1 MFMRFFGGGV
11 GHNGTGVSVKQS
23 QHRAERVERRGHPV
37 SVLVDSERS
46 SESSDQDEEHGEFSG
61 ACEEAEQ
68 VLNEAL
74 QALEESDEEDEEE
87 DLTEVL
93 LADPNEDEEI
103 EWGDLFAPVDADES
117 QAIQGEEEDE
127 EDEDK
132 DEEDGD
138 LYADYPWL

>member
-1 MFMRFFGGGV
+1 MSCIQQATNNMVFGWLV
-11 GHNGTGVSVKQS
+11 ILLYI
-23 QHRAERVERRGHPV
+23 RATM
-37 SVLVDSERS
+37 
-46 SESSDQDEEHGEFSG
+46 
-61 ACEEAEQ
+61 C
-68 VLNEAL
+68 
-74 QALEESDEEDEEE
+74 
-87 DLTEVL
+87 

-127 EDEDK
+127 EDEDEEE